1 MRTIDISYFFRSF
14 PLAQAAALPVGV
26 KPATMEQRA
35 ALAANPDCFDRAK
48 TDFTDASKASHTLEA
63 ACRKPVEASIN
74 VPDLADIPSDSKLL
88 QAIIEERV
96 RTYVKAAYV
105 DKYAPIGVHDWA
117 TIEQSWLASQEASGG
132 FTACPYTD
140 EQFTTAQ
147 AIFTAY
153 LDKVAPKLG
162 AACVKLITNRAAK
175 RQVQSALS
183 KFGYSEKTLGKLLER
198 VIECASNLQDTDVN
212 ASVLAY
218 CAERINA
225 LIEAEKTASV
235 NDDDM

>member
-1 MRTIDISYFFRSF
+1 MRNVTLNYFFRSF
-14 PLAQAAALPVGV
+14 PLAQATALPVGI
-26 KPATMEQRA
+26 KPATIEQRT
-35 ALAANPDCFDRAK
+35 ALASYPNAFEVSKA
-48 TDFTDASKASHTLEA
+48 DFQDADKASHSLEA
-63 ACRKPVEASIN
+63 ACRKPVEATIS
-74 VPDLADIPSDSKLL
+74 VPDLADIPADSKLL

-96 RTYVKAAYV
+96 RAYVKAQYV
-105 DKYAPIGVHDWA
+105 DKYAPIGAHDWA
-117 TIEQSWLASQEASGG
+117 TLEAAYLASQEASGG
-132 FTACPYTD
+132 FSACPYTD

-147 AIFTAY
+147 AVFTAY

-162 AACVKLITNRAAK
+162 AACVKLIANRAAK

-183 KFGYSEKTLGKLLER
+183 KFGYSEKTLNKLLER
-198 VIECASNLQDTDVN
+198 IIECASTLNESDTS

-218 CAERINA
+218 CAERVNA